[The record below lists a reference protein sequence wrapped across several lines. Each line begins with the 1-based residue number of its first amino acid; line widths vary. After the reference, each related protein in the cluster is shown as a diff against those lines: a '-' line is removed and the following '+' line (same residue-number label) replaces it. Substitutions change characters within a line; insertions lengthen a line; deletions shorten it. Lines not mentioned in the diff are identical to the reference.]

1 MSSLEDISKKIQNL
15 EGLVEKQSKVI
26 ATTGQKLLEIQ
37 VKDVKSRMAQ
47 IDSGSGSN
55 TSNQFDAADYIGND
69 DIVQLVTE
77 LQSQLD
83 NLEDRATRRTYN
95 STLTEDEQKL
105 APLSNRDGDEPSFAL
120 PSTIKEFK
128 TLSKARVLELGV
140 FYEIILPNE
149 EEISEVLEKD
159 SGNSKN
165 DIIDLAKNKDISKLE
180 DQFSNEQVDEVF
192 DELARYFGIRYRRV
206 SNGW

>member
-1 MSSLEDISKKIQNL
+1 MSNLEEINKKVQEL
-15 EGLVEKQSKVI
+15 EGLIEKQSKVI
-26 ATTGQKLLEIQ
+26 ATTGHKLLEIQ
-37 VKDVKSRMAQ
+37 VKDVKSRMAE
-47 IDSGSGSN
+47 IDSGSNKSHG
-55 TSNQFDAADYIGND
+55 FDAADYIGND

-95 STLTEDEQKL
+95 STLTEDEKKI
-105 APLSNRDGDEPSFAL
+105 APLSNKDGDEPQFAL
-120 PSTIKEFK
+120 PSTLREFK
-128 TLSKARVLELGV
+128 DMAKAKVLELGV

-149 EEISEVLEKD
+149 EEINEVLEKD

-180 DQFSNEQVDEVF
+180 DQFSDEQVDEVF

-206 SNGW
+206 SVGW

>member
-1 MSSLEDISKKIQNL
+1 MSNIEDINKKIQEL
-15 EGLVEKQSKVI
+15 EGLIEKQSKVI

-37 VKDVKSRMAQ
+37 VKDVKSRMTEL
-47 IDSGSGSN
+47 DSGSNKPHS
-55 TSNQFDAADYIGND
+55 FDAADYVGND

-95 STLTEDEQKL
+95 STLTKDEQKL
-105 APLSNRDGDEPSFAL
+105 APLSNKDGDEPQFTL
-120 PSTIKEFK
+120 PSTLKEFK
-128 TLSKARVLELGV
+128 DMTKDKVLELGI

-149 EEISEVLEKD
+149 EEINEVLERD
-159 SGNSKN
+159 TGNSKN

-180 DQFSNEQVDEVF
+180 DQFSDEQVDEVY
-192 DELARYFGIRYRRV
+192 DELARYFGIRHRKV
-206 SNGW
+206 SDGW